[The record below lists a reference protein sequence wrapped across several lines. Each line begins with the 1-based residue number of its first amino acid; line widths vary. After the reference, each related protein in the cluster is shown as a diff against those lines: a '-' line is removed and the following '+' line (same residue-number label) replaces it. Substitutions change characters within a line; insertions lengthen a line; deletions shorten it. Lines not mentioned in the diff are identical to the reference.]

1 MTFFI
6 QVFIEGIAL
15 GAVYSLV
22 ALGFVIIFKAT
33 DVLSFAQPA
42 LAALGAGFICFLQ
55 PKRELTFG
63 CHC

>member
-42 LAALGAGFICFLQ
+42 LAALGCRFYMLFCN
-55 PKRELTFG
+55 
-63 CHC
+63 